1 MHYYATIRAMSTR
14 LVFMGSPEFAL
25 PTLQVLAEAPY
36 LLVGVVTQPD
46 RPAGRG
52 RKLTPPPIKTLA
64 LDLGLPV
71 IQPARLK
78 EPAAIAQL
86 QEWAPDL
93 IVVTA
98 YGQILRPAVLDLPQH
113 GCLNVHA
120 SLLPRWRGAAPIQ
133 AAILHGDPQTGITIM
148 RMDPGLDTGPIL
160 NQRTIAIYPD
170 EDAGSL
176 ANRLA
181 ELGAKLLV
189 ETLPGYLAGE
199 IQPQPQ
205 DESQVTYAPMLSK
218 EEGRLNFN
226 QPAESLAR
234 RVRAFTP
241 WPGAYTLWQGQPLK
255 ILRAHTAHRSA
266 EPTSPR
272 NPGTHANHG
281 GLPAIKAN
289 PGLLIL
295 DEVQPAGKRAMSGEV
310 FLHGARGWDD

>member
-181 ELGAKLLV
+181 ELGAKLLA

>member
-133 AAILHGDPQTGITIM
+133 AAILHGDPQTGTTIM

-160 NQRTIAIYPD
+160 SQRTIAIYPD

-181 ELGAKLLV
+181 ELGAKLLA

-255 ILRAHTAHRSA
+255 ILRAHAAHRSA